1 MVLGDIHD
9 HETKTVRRGVLAGGG
24 FRFFL
29 QHFWSY
35 TIYVVQKTV
44 ALGILAL
51 LVFSRLLAGI
61 AGIHLLA

>member
-1 MVLGDIHD
+1 MTMKQKLFV
-9 HETKTVRRGVLAGGG
+9 VG
-24 FRFFL
+24 FLLVVASGFFFS
-29 QHFWSY
+29 HFWSY